1 MIKHFKTSEM
11 QLEEIIGL
19 LEQGYHK
26 AYHED
31 CGDYFMICLTDDNGN
46 MKDEEIND
54 RIFDF
59 EPVDAEENE
68 KLDKFLAKKELKD
81 VSELMNYVD
90 YLEDIKKDY
99 EWLKSQV
106 LKTANIIKDL
116 Y

>member
-1 MIKHFKTSEM
+1 MIKHLKTSEM
-11 QLEEIIGL
+11 QLEEIINLVEG
-19 LEQGYHK
+19 GYHL
-26 AYHED
+26 AYSED
-31 CGDYFMICLTDDNGN
+31 CGDYFMIGLTDDNGN

-54 RIFDF
+54 RFFDF
-59 EPVDAEENE
+59 EPVDTEENE
-68 KLDKFLAKKELKD
+68 KLDKFLEQKELKD
-81 VSELMNYVD
+81 VSELINYVG